1 MEEFKGTIQLEDG
14 DGLETS
20 LTVDGGRLL
29 MTAGEHEIGN
39 WAIEE
44 LSAERRNSEIRLRVE
59 GDELVVG
66 AVDPIGLSQ
75 ALGITNGA
83 AQEGRGKKPR
93 TKKRLKRKERSQPE
107 ESRQVA
113 TVVAETPVAPAVD
126 TPEPVPVVDQS
137 GENEPSWW
145 TRLSLRTKLIGAGL
159 VGLVVLGVLAPTLLA
174 LLLMLAGMVTLF
186 LAIAAKGEG
195 GAMTF
200 LPPPFFATT
209 TAGVGGIALVLLAIA
224 IMVVT

>member
-113 TVVAETPVAPAVD
+113 TVVAETPVAPVIAA
-126 TPEPVPVVDQS
+126 PEAVPVVDQP
-137 GENEPSWW
+137 GKNEPSWW
-145 TRLSLRTKLIGAGL
+145 ARLSLRTRLIGAGA
-159 VGLVVLGVLAPTLLA
+159 VGLVVLGVVAPTLLA
-174 LLLMLAGMVTLF
+174 LLLMLAGIVTLF
-186 LAIAAKGEG
+186 LAIAAKGES
-195 GAMTF
+195 GATF
-200 LPPPFFATT
+200 KPPPFFATT
-209 TAGVGGIALVLLAIA
+209 TASVGGIALVLLAVA
-224 IMVVT
+224 IMVIT